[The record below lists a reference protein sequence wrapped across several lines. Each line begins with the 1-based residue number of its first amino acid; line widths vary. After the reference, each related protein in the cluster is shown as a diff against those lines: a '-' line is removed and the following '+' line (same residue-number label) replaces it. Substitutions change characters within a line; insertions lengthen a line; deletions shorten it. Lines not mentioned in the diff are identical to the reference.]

1 MLTFTVFING
11 QPATALDLS
20 SAYLVGTDDVPLRAE
35 FTLRGGLLTCRK
47 RAAGPAG
54 LVLPWDVPGQGRF
67 LLETARLVERP
78 KPYILQLEL
87 VRGRLIRLFQKVEE
101 WGLHELEKAADFSR
115 LQARVREL
123 LLKGMTAGSDVEAAA
138 AGDEALTA
146 CVSLS
151 EDITA
156 AHSQALL
163 ERRRSARALPRQWL
177 GCGVVPDSSDAAR
190 RDSLA
195 ERFDFITLP
204 MDWRTIEPAEQKPG
218 FKAVDEWVAWAGQ
231 KKLGIRVAPLL
242 STDPAHLPDWVSA
255 YENDFEALRDLA
267 HDHVKRVVSRFAPR
281 VSVWT
286 AVAGLNA
293 GHKLPLSFEQIM
305 ELTRMSAALIR
316 RLAPAATV
324 LIDIELPWGEYYAS
338 NPRSI
343 PPALYAEMVSQ
354 SGVSFDGF
362 GLRFRAGGAWGLRD
376 FFQASALL
384 DRYSGF
390 NKPLHVTALEAPV
403 LPPAPGCCFWRAPW
417 SESVQGQWTRRFL
430 EVAMSK
436 PFVEAVSY
444 GVCTDAGELH
454 GGLFTA
460 DGKPRPVLR
469 GVQELR
475 SALTNAIKDK

>member
-11 QPATALDLS
+11 QPATTLDLA
-20 SAYLVGTDDVPLRAE
+20 SACLVGTDDVPLRAE
-35 FTLRGGLLTCRK
+35 FTLRNGLLTCRK

-67 LLETARLVERP
+67 LLETARLVERT

-115 LQARVREL
+115 LQAQVREL
-123 LLKGMTAGSDVEAAA
+123 MLKGMTAASDVEAAA

-146 CVSLS
+146 CIALS

-156 AHSQALL
+156 AHAQALL
-163 ERRRSARALPRQWL
+163 ERRRAARAMPRQWM
-177 GCGVVPDSSDAAR
+177 GCGVAPDSTDAAR
-190 RDSLA
+190 RDPMA
-195 ERFDFITLP
+195 DRFDFITLP
-204 MDWRTIEPAEQKPG
+204 MDWRSVEPVEQKPG
-218 FKAVDEWVAWAGQ
+218 FKTIDEWVAWAGQ
-231 KKLGIRVAPLL
+231 KKLGIRVSPLL

-281 VSVWT
+281 VSTWT
-286 AVAGLNA
+286 AAAGLNA

-362 GLRFRAGGAWGLRD
+362 GLRFSAGGSVGLRD
-376 FFQASALL
+376 FFQISALL
-384 DRYSGF
+384 DRFSGF
-390 NKPLHVTALEAPV
+390 NKPLHVTALEAPSD
-403 LPPAPGCCFWRAPW
+403 PPAAGGCFWHSPW
-417 SESVQGQWTRRFL
+417 DESTQGQWTRRFV
-430 EVAMSK
+430 EVAISK

-444 GVCTDAGELH
+444 ALWTDAGASR
-454 GGLFTA
+454 GGLCRT
-460 DGKPRPVLR
+460 DGKPKPALKSL
-469 GVQELR
+469 QELR
-475 SALTNAIKDK
+475 SALTHAAKDK